1 MSPNHE
7 NRPLFWW
14 GGEGGWNLVEGAGQ
28 AVSPL
33 FGFGIFLDFGFANG
47 FITPCVIL

>member
-1 MSPNHE
+1 MKVG
-7 NRPLFWW
+7 LFS
-14 GGEGGWNLVEGAGQ
+14 GGGDSVDRGGRGW
-28 AVSPL
+28 AVSFL